1 MRVFAHIEISTDA
14 GVDDALAFLQS
25 AFQPSIRDVTAAS
38 VTHGA
43 VTGCVVLSTEHVL
56 AADALVLHTNA
67 TDSRLWS
74 AWVEQECTRG
84 RCRVVGKPDVRA

>member
-1 MRVFAHIEISTDA
+1 MIVFANVEISTDVS
-14 GVDDALAFLQS
+14 VDDPRAFLQS
-25 AFQPSIRDVTAAS
+25 AFQSNVRDVTAAS
-38 VTHGA
+38 VAPGA
-43 VTGCVVLSTEHVL
+43 VTGCVALSTEHVL
-56 AADALVLHTNA
+56 AADAQVLHKNP